1 MIGGRDGSRED
12 RAGGALVSGTNE
24 VLELE
29 PGG

>member
-1 MIGGRDGSRED
+1 MIGGGDGSRED
-12 RAGGALVSGTNE
+12 RAGGAWASGTNE